1 MKTKVV
7 PLTWN
12 LPGKTWGSGKWNGTT
27 TITQTMITK
36 ATIDFTSYTAPDLI
50 PVTQTIHDQMTV
62 NAATFPSPSPTMVAL
77 LADLTTYQQKLA
89 TRASNATVDVL
100 AFHASR
106 AILEGAL
113 HDVGIYVNFIAKGV
127 TATVL
132 MSGFP
137 SYSTGAGA
145 GTGTAPGPSA
155 IPAAPADVK
164 LRLGALSGSIIA
176 RFKPDR
182 PSSFNVAWTTT
193 GNPNTEDGWKA
204 ASQGTGGKITIT
216 GLTPG
221 TILWVRVAT
230 VGPGGQLGAWS
241 DPAKIVV
248 G

>member
-12 LPGKTWGSGKWNGTT
+12 LPGQTWNSELTWNGTT
-27 TITQTMITK
+27 TTQTMTTK
-36 ATIDFTSYTAPDLI
+36 ATIDFNSYTAPELI
-50 PVTQTIHDQMTV
+50 PLTQTIHDQMTV
-62 NAATFPSPSPTMVAL
+62 NVATFPSPVPTMAAL

-89 TRASNATVDVL
+89 TRASNATVDIL
-100 AFHASR
+100 AFQASR

-127 TATVL
+127 TATVEK
-132 MSGFP
+132 SGFP

-145 GTGTAPGPSA
+145 TPGPSI

-164 LRLGALSGSIIA
+164 LRLGALSGSVIA

-182 PSSFNVAWTTT
+182 PNSFNVAQINTTSD
-193 GNPNTEDGWKA
+193 PDHEASWKP
-204 ASQGTGGKITIT
+204 ASQGTGGKITIS

-248 G
+248 A

>member
-62 NAATFPSPSPTMVAL
+62 NAATFPSPSPTMAAL

-100 AFHASR
+100 AFQASR

-127 TATVL
+127 TATVEK
-132 MSGFP
+132 SGFP
-137 SYSTGAGA
+137 SYSTGAG
-145 GTGTAPGPSA
+145 TTPGPSP
-155 IPAAPADVK
+155 IPGPPQDVK
-164 LRLGALSGSIIA
+164 LRLGALSGSVIA

-182 PSSFNVAWTTT
+182 PSSFNVAQINTTSD
-193 GNPNTEDGWKA
+193 PDHEASWKA
-204 ASQGTGGKITIT
+204 ASQGTGGKITIS

-230 VGPGGQLGAWS
+230 VGPGGQLGTWS

>member
-1 MKTKVV
+1 MKTIVV

-12 LPGKTWGSGKWNGTT
+12 LPGKTWNSGLKWNGTT

-50 PVTQTIHDQMTV
+50 PVTQTIHDQMVV
-62 NAATFPSPSPTMVAL
+62 NAATFPSPVPSMAAL
-77 LADLTTYQQKLA
+77 LADLTTYQLKLA

-100 AFHASR
+100 AFQAAR

-113 HDVGIYVNFIAKGV
+113 HDVGVYVNFVAKGV
-127 TATVL
+127 TATVEK
-132 MSGFP
+132 SGFP

-145 GTGTAPGPSA
+145 TPGPST
-155 IPAAPADVK
+155 IPGPPQDLK
-164 LRLGALSGSIIA
+164 LRLGALSGSVIA

-193 GNPNTEDGWKA
+193 GNPTDEAGWKA
-204 ASQGTGGKITIT
+204 ASQGSGGKITIS
-216 GLTPG
+216 GLTPA

-230 VGPGGQLGAWS
+230 VASGGQLGAWS

-248 G
+248 A